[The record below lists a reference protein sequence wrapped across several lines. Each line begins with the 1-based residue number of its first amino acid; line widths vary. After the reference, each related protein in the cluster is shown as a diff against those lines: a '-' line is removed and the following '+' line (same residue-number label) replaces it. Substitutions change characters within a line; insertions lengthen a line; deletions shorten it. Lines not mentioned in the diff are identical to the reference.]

1 MKYWK
6 RNKRKMVMSKKN
18 KSRLQK
24 KKQQKALKSKQR
36 RKDYLKEKRTI
47 EEVTI
52 HWENL
57 NFLDGWKS
65 LSQYDLMQSCFKF
78 TVDEWVVQWV
88 SPKRLKDYRVLHYV
102 DSISDLLQQT
112 FDNTLDAWSID
123 TKGFTEN
130 VPARYQY
137 NEKNKNRFLS
147 IIKNELGDEYNEED
161 TLELMDT
168 DRSEWFST
176 VFSDTIDDMVTVLA
190 PYVFYEVQQG
200 LPVLIDD
207 Q

>member
-1 MKYWK
+1 M
-6 RNKRKMVMSKKN
+6 
-18 KSRLQK
+18 
-24 KKQQKALKSKQR
+24 KSKQR
-36 RKDYLKEKRTI
+36 RKDYLKEKRTV
-47 EEVTI
+47 EEVII
-52 HWENL
+52 HWDDL

-65 LSQYDLMQSCFKF
+65 LSPYELMQCCFKF

-88 SPKRLKDYRVLHYV
+88 NPKRLKDYRVLHHV

-123 TKGFTEN
+123 TKGFNEN

-147 IIKNELGDEYNEED
+147 IIKNELGNEYNEED

-176 VFSDTIDDMVTVLA
+176 VFSETIDNMVRVLA

-200 LPVLIDD
+200 LSVLVED